1 MKKRDYLND
10 KNADGILVKV
20 SPKETICMKY
30 QASFSVKN
38 KKTIINVCRMIK
50 RTVLIHCSLE
60 TPQKRLLANSTDQ
73 DQTPHSAASD
83 QGLHCLQIVKS
94 FFSRNI

>member
-1 MKKRDYLND
+1 MKYQAIFSMKKRDYLND

-60 TPQKRLLANSTDQ
+60 TPQKKVIGKQCRPRSD
-73 DQTPHSAASD
+73 AAFC
-83 QGLHCLQIVKS
+83 GV
-94 FFSRNI
+94 